1 MKYFTHILTFMFSV
15 VIIDLVGQTTLL
27 TSKGKISTNAE
38 CTQSFFAYEENAEKI
53 DSLTAVSTYK
63 AVDEE
68 NTLILHVGSYAGDY
82 YCYVSHNN
90 DCEWYSAEV
99 FFNTNGIYQIIL
111 RHPFD
116 NSYLAKIDI
125 GKTLQF
131 DWSPVKGGAYKMKL
145 GFSIYSCWSDLKE
158 TNCKSYY
165 SLFYKPN
172 TAPQKTN

>member
-1 MKYFTHILTFMFSV
+1 MKYFTLILTFLFSV
-15 VIIDLVGQTTLL
+15 VVIDLVGQTTLL
-27 TSKGKISTNAE
+27 TSKGKIPTNAE
-38 CTQSFFAYEENAEKI
+38 CIQSFFDYEENAEKI
-53 DSLTAVSTYK
+53 DSLSAVSTYK

-99 FFNTNGIYQIIL
+99 FFNTGGIYQIIL

-125 GKTLQF
+125 NKTLQF
-131 DWSPVKGGAYKMKL
+131 DWSLVKGGAYKMKL

-172 TAPQKTN
+172 TAPLKTN